1 MTAPAEGQQRV
12 IDAKFPLTWL
22 IGTGAAIV
30 FAMGSVSF
38 QISGL
43 AATVAKIETKTDIRD
58 ERTNVISQS
67 IIALQGDNRTQQAM
81 IDRTAADVADAKRD
95 IEEMKRKQVWAPK

>member
-22 IGTGAAIV
+22 IGSAAAII

-43 AATVAKIETKTDIRD
+43 SATVAKIEAKTDIRD

-81 IDRTAADVADAKRD
+81 IDRTTSDITEVKRD